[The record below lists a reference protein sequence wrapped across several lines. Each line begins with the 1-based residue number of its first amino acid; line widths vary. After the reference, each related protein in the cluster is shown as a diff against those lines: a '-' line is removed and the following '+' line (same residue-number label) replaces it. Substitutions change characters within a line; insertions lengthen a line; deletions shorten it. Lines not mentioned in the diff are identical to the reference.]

1 MKIFIEKTNITEEI
15 ELEKP
20 VILLEILKELEIN
33 PETVIISRNNKLI
46 TQQTDLNNE
55 DEIQILPIISGG

>member
-46 TQQTDLNNE
+46 TQQTELNNE